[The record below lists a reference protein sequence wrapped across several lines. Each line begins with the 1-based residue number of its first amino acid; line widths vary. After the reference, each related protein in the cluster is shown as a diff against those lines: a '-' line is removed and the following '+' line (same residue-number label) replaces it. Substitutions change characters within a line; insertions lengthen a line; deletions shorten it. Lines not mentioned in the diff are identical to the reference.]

1 MLHGGMSKVWEVAPD
16 RTALS
21 PFIHTVKIEKRFLE
35 IAMPGP
41 GRKPA
46 SLKVVAGT
54 TRKDR
59 APVAPAADLPVL
71 SKVPPAPDWLP
82 NAHAIKEWNRLAAI
96 LTANKLLTEGGL
108 SALGM
113 LCALHGKCVQLYAA
127 GEAPTASMA
136 GQLRNM
142 VNDFGLTP
150 VAQGKV
156 KPVGNEEKGNKF
168 AANGKR
174 TA

>member
-1 MLHGGMSKVWEVAPD
+1 
-16 RTALS
+16 
-21 PFIHTVKIEKRFLE
+21 
-35 IAMPGP
+35 MPGP

-46 SLKVVAGT
+46 ALKAVAGT
-54 TRKDR
+54 ERKDR
-59 APVAPAADLPVL
+59 AVDKAADLPVL
-71 SKVPPAPDWLP
+71 SHVPPAPDWLP
-82 NAHAIKEWNRLAAI
+82 NSHAMKEWDRLASI

-113 LCALHGKCVQLYAA
+113 LCALHGKIVQLYAA

-136 GQLRNM
+136 GTLRNM

-156 KPVGNEEKGNKF
+156 TPVTPEDTGNKF
-168 AANGKR
+168 ARNGKR